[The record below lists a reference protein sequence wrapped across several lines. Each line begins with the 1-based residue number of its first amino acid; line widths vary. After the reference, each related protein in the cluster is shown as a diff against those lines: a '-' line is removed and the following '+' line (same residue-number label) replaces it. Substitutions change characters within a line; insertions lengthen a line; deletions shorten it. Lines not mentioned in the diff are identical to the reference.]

1 MKERIAGLVLACAVV
16 FLSATPA
23 LAQTSS
29 LSGVVVDSNGGV
41 LPGVTVVV
49 KNVATG
55 TTFDAVTNTEGVF
68 SVPAL
73 DAGAYTVTAS
83 LSGFK
88 TAVVN
93 DVRLAPGTPASIKAT
108 LEVGNLEE
116 TIVVTSSSELINT
129 QTATISSTL
138 NVDQINRMPTP
149 SRNALN
155 AVTFL
160 PGVNTPGINRNST
173 VNGLP
178 ESFLNITLDGVS
190 NADNFNKSTD
200 GFFAS
205 VTPRQDAVEAV
216 TVTTAAGGADTG
228 GSGAVSI
235 NFVTRSGTNRFSGSL
250 YEYFRHWELN
260 SNYWFNKKDGLPR
273 NEIKLNQYGGRV
285 GGPIVLPGTLR
296 RSREGVLLRQ
306 LRAAALPEQLHAQPN
321 GPAPA
326 RATGH
331 LQVQH
336 RRPGARSEPPR
347 SRQTKRP
354 NRHDRPDG
362 AGRCSIEINQAMATS
377 GRADGAERSAADELS
392 LAEPRQAVRA
402 PAVGPPRFQPERQA
416 STELLRLRHR
426 YLPRPRLP
434 EQPGCEV
441 PRRAQLRA
449 VRLAAPAVLRDA
461 ALDALLEH
469 RQRASR
475 RLDAR
480 GRVIFR
486 RTWQP
491 RAGDLCGGRRIRH
504 RLRHE
509 HRPHELAYEQRREL
523 AECLHLLARRHAE
536 LAEGQARLSASA
548 GRCS

>member
-116 TIVVTSSSELINT
+116 TIVVTSSSELVNT

-138 NVDQINRMPTP
+138 NADQINRMPTP

-160 PGVNTPGINRNST
+160 PGVNTSGINRNST
-173 VNGLP
+173 INGLP

-216 TVTTAAGGADTG
+216 TVTTAAGGAEVG

-235 NFVTRSGTNRFSGSL
+235 NFVTRSGHQPLQRQPL
-250 YEYFRHWELN
+250 R
-260 SNYWFNKKDGLPR
+260 
-273 NEIKLNQYGGRV
+273 
-285 GGPIVLPGTLR
+285 VLPTL
-296 RSREGVLLRQ
+296 GAQ
-306 LRAAALPEQLHAQPN
+306 L
-321 GPAPA
+321 
-326 RATGH
+326 
-331 LQVQH
+331 
-336 RRPGARSEPPR
+336 
-347 SRQTKRP
+347 
-354 NRHDRPDG
+354 
-362 AGRCSIEINQAMATS
+362 
-377 GRADGAERSAADELS
+377 
-392 LAEPRQAVRA
+392 
-402 PAVGPPRFQPERQA
+402 
-416 STELLRLRHR
+416 ELLV
-426 YLPRPRLP
+426 
-434 EQPGCEV
+434 Q
-441 PRRAQLRA
+441 
-449 VRLAAPAVLRDA
+449 
-461 ALDALLEH
+461 
-469 RQRASR
+469 
-475 RLDAR
+475 
-480 GRVIFR
+480 
-486 RTWQP
+486 
-491 RAGDLCGGRRIRH
+491 
-504 RLRHE
+504 
-509 HRPHELAYEQRREL
+509 
-523 AECLHLLARRHAE
+523 
-536 LAEGQARLSASA
+536 QA
-548 GRCS
+548 